1 MILMD
6 VQDVMS
12 YLDVSRDYVRWIR
25 EDNLLKM
32 WKMGNKWRTSLDDVN
47 EFPAL
52 TEDMTCQAEQMFAHS
67 PCSTNES
74 EYSLL
79 SVLTDCPQRRNIS
92 HKLKIS

>member
-47 EFPAL
+47 EFLELTRGHDMSGRADVRTFAL
-52 TEDMTCQAEQMFAHS
+52 
-67 PCSTNES
+67 P
-74 EYSLL
+74 
-79 SVLTDCPQRRNIS
+79 
-92 HKLKIS
+92 HKRI